1 MVPLA
6 GRRDTELL
14 DRKIVHTKKQVGMT
28 PDMSRRYGLALFL
41 ALATAVGVGL
51 LSMPAFDPMFLVR
64 PWLGPW
70 LGGALLAAGALIAGH
85 LTLRQLGRRIHP
97 AWSSQLARALL
108 WLSWGLALS
117 IWLLG
122 LLQAQVADGRGL
134 LWLALAP
141 LWLAASGLWGRPARG
156 SGATARRRPT
166 ERLPQ
171 RGQSLGVVQQ
181 VDVRGTRDVQL
192 PSPGKQ
198 SVRGREDDVVA
209 VAVDAEEQFAA

>member
-1 MVPLA
+1 
-6 GRRDTELL
+6 
-14 DRKIVHTKKQVGMT
+14 MT

-41 ALATAVGVGL
+41 ALSIAVGVGL
-51 LSMPAFDPMFLVR
+51 LSMPAFDPMFLLR
-64 PWLGPW
+64 PWLGAW
-70 LGGALLAAGALIAGH
+70 AGGALLAAGALVGGH
-85 LTLRQLGRRIHP
+85 LTLRQLGRCIHP
-97 AWSSQLARALL
+97 AWSARPTLALL
-108 WLSWGLALS
+108 WLGWGLALS

-122 LLQAQVADGRGL
+122 LAHAQLADGRAL

-156 SGATARRRPT
+156 SGAVSRPLPT

-171 RGQSLGVVQQ
+171 RGESLGMVQQ
-181 VDVRGTRDVQL
+181 VDVRRAGDVQL

-209 VAVDAEEQFAA
+209 MAVDAEEQFAA